1 MTRSRRAVT
10 AAGTALVVLLSG
22 CVPAAT
28 GQVRSAATDF
38 QSRVAGEDWAGACR
52 LLSDQ
57 ARRQLESS
65 TARTCAA
72 ALAPLRLSGGAVGEV
87 QVWGGNASARIP
99 TGPVFLSRFGT
110 EWRVIGAGCT
120 WRGEDQPYDCSVR
133 G

>member
-1 MTRSRRAVT
+1 M
-10 AAGTALVVLLSG
+10 LVSG
-22 CVPAAT
+22 CVPVAT
-28 GQVRSAATDF
+28 GQVRSAAADF
-38 QSRVAGEDWAGACR
+38 QDRVAARDWAAACR

-57 ARRQLESS
+57 ARRQLEST
-65 TARTCAA
+65 TARPCAA

-110 EWRVIGAGCT
+110 DWRVIGAGCT
-120 WRGEDQPYDCSVR
+120 GRGEDQPYDCSVR